1 MRVLIV
7 THPTPKD
14 IRKLIDLKDSD
25 YVIGVDQAILSLYK
39 QRVPIHLAVGDF
51 DSLIN
56 HGMLSQLNVV
66 RLNSVKDVTDTHQ
79 ALIEATKVDADE
91 MIMVGGLGGD
101 RVEHF
106 MIHTMFFNEFPKL
119 VIKDEKSTL
128 FLLEKGMHELKG
140 NEYITFVAYPK
151 ATLSLSGFKYNL
163 NSYRLTT
170 YDPLCISNEIDSD
183 VGIVTVHEGKV
194 LVVISKK

>member
-14 IRKLIDLKDSD
+14 IRKLIDYRESD

-51 DSLIN
+51 DSLNN

-66 RLNSVKDVTDTHQ
+66 RLNQVKDVTDTHQ
-79 ALIEATKVDADE
+79 ALIEAVKVDPDE
-91 MIMVGGLGGD
+91 IIMVGGLGGE
-101 RVEHF
+101 RIEHF
-106 MIHTMFFNEFPKL
+106 LIHTMFFNEFPKL

-140 NEYITFVAYPK
+140 NEFFTFIAYPK
-151 ATLSLSGFKYNL
+151 ATLSLSGFKYDIS
-163 NSYRLTT
+163 SYHLMT
-170 YDPLCISNEIDSD
+170 YDPLCISNEIDGD
-183 VGIVTVHEGKV
+183 VGHVNVHDGKV
-194 LVVISKK
+194 LVVITKK